1 MFEFFDA
8 WGRVWYP
15 DSWVNQPG
23 FVLPM
28 FVVGVLSFFGVIW
41 AARMLLGA
49 QSIRG
54 WKLWFALGFLGVFI
68 WTLPVLLAGIVGIVI
83 VVLALAFMG
92 LALWFMFTVW
102 ANSDDS
108 EGEEKYIVKKEG
120 GREVVYEKG
129 FFDKKVGELHEG
141 LGGSKETRTIFG
153 PNVKVDKPSIFSTE
167 RKGEVEGQ
175 KGVFKKGV
183 FDRYPTFYDDEQS
196 EEDEDE

>member
-1 MFEFFDA
+1 
-8 WGRVWYP
+8 
-15 DSWVNQPG
+15 
-23 FVLPM
+23 M
-28 FVVGVLSFFGVIW
+28 FVVGVLSFFGVIL
-41 AARMLLGA
+41 ATGRLLGA

-54 WKLWFALGFLGVFI
+54 WKLWFALGVFGVFI
-68 WTLPVLLAGIVGIVI
+68 WTLPVLLAGIVGIVLA
-83 VVLALAFMG
+83 VLALAFLG
-92 LALWFMFTVW
+92 LVLWLIFTVW

-141 LGGSKETRTIFG
+141 LGGSKETKTIFG

-167 RKGEVEGQ
+167 RKGEIEGQ
-175 KGVFKKGV
+175 KGVFKKGI

-196 EEDEDE
+196 EDEDE